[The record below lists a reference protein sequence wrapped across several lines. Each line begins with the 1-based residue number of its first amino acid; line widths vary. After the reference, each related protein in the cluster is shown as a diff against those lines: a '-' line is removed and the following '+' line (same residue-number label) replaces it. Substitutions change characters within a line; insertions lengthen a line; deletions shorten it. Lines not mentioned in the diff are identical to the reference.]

1 MLEFPE
7 AHVLTRQINET
18 LKGRKVTN
26 VVVNHSPHKL
36 AWFKGEPEGY
46 IALLQGRTLTGATA
60 YGGMVEIDFGDVALV
75 IGDGTSLTWYRPDEA
90 VPPKHQ
96 LLLGLDDRSTLVCS
110 VQMYGGIWVFQKGTF
125 ENSYYIGAKSAVP
138 LTGPGFTQAYFI
150 EKARSFSNL
159 SLKAFLATEQRFVG
173 LGNGVLQDVLFKA
186 KLHPR
191 TKVQTLDE
199 ATMKELHQTIVEEIK
214 HMIALGGR
222 IGETDLFNRPGG
234 YVTIGHRYANKETCP
249 HCHATIIKEPYMG
262 GSVYYCP
269 NCQPIVK

>member
-1 MLEFPE
+1 MLEYPE
-7 AHVLTRQINET
+7 AHVLAAQINET

-36 AWFKGEPEGY
+36 AWFKGDPDGY
-46 IALLQGRTLTGATA
+46 PALLQGRAIIEANA
-60 YGGMVEIDFGDVALV
+60 YGGMVEIDFGGVYLV
-75 IGDGTSLTWYRPDEA
+75 VGDGTSLTWYRSDEA

-96 LLLGLDDRSTLVCS
+96 LLLGFDDRSTLVCS
-110 VQMYGGIWVFQKGTF
+110 VQMYGGIWVFAKDTF
-125 ENSYYIGAKSAVP
+125 ENPYYIGAKNAVP
-138 LTGPGFTQAYFI
+138 LTDPGFTYAHFA
-150 EKARSFSNL
+150 EKARSFGNL
-159 SLKAFLATEQRFVG
+159 PLKAFLATEQRFVG

-199 ATMKELHQTIVEEIK
+199 AQLKELHRTIVEEIRR
-214 HMIALGGR
+214 MMDLGGR

-249 HCHATIIKEPYMG
+249 HCHASFIKEPYMG

-269 NCQPIVK
+269 NCQPVVK